1 MDATK
6 LYAGEPIEIIISER
20 QCDTRHVNVVNAQ
33 PLGHHRATDNM
44 DHARSS
50 NSINWIDVLYSSTLA
65 HRGLGLQG
73 GLLRTAGMSGI

>member
-20 QCDTRHVNVVNAQ
+20 QCDTRRQVAIDVQ
-33 PLGHHRATDNM
+33 PLGRHRATDNM

-50 NSINWIDVLYSSTLA
+50 NSIKLD
-65 HRGLGLQG
+65 
-73 GLLRTAGMSGI
+73 